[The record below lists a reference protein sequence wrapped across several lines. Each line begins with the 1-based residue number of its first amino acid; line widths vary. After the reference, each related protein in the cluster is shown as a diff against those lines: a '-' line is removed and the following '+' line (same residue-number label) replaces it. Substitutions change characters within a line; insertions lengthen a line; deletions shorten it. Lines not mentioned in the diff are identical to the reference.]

1 MSVVS
6 ENAEREEAEE
16 LEVQT
21 ERYIQDLQQ
30 ALSGTG
36 TSSTD
41 YSFTLTSNPGP
52 GAQMNSFPSPILP
65 LSIPSL
71 SLLGSVLFCEVP
83 EPVEE
88 VRVLLTHGLERGTPL
103 QNFNHSL
110 KEENHRLRHE
120 LQHINADGTSV
131 VRRLESELYSRFFL
145 VLNDKKAK
153 IHSLQE
159 NTTHLQ
165 ETSMEGTLR
174 SRSPLDDSLNY
185 ITDMVPCRKRHFRH
199 LQPPDTVA
207 KRPTP
212 EPAQKQ
218 TY

>member
-6 ENAEREEAEE
+6 EDAEREEAEE

-21 ERYIQDLQQ
+21 ECYIQDLQQ

-41 YSFTLTSNPGP
+41 YSFTLTSNPGLFR
-52 GAQMNSFPSPILP
+52 AQMNSFPSPILP
-65 LSIPSL
+65 LSPPTL
-71 SLLGSVLFCEVP
+71 SLLGSVLFCEIQ
-83 EPVEE
+83 EPVED
-88 VRVLLTHGLERGTPL
+88 VRALLTHGLERGTPL

-110 KEENHRLRHE
+110 KEENPSYRLSLLPHGKRWGGGCS
-120 LQHINADGTSV
+120 GTSV
-131 VRRLESELYSRFFL
+131 VRRLESELYSHFFL
-145 VLNDKKAK
+145 VMNDKKAK

-159 NTTHLQ
+159 NITHLQ
-165 ETSMEGTLR
+165 ET
-174 SRSPLDDSLNY
+174 SRSPLDDSLND

-207 KRPTP
+207 KRPTS
-212 EPAQKQ
+212 EPA
-218 TY
+218 